1 MTKQQIGRLQKKKL
15 KKLLLFAYDYSP
27 YYRKAFEA
35 QGITRENIKI
45 TPLERFPMLD
55 KGILMEHFDELV
67 TDRSLKQE
75 ELLQFDKTAGD
86 DGEIYV
92 GKYHVV
98 HSSGSTGTPR
108 YFVYDHAAWG
118 QMLIGI
124 IRGALWGMSMGSILK
139 LLAEKP
145 RILYIAA
152 TDGRYGGVMAVGDA
166 SGVSVQSRDFWISIH
181 RWQSGV
187 KRYGSFG
194 QILL

>member
-1 MTKQQIGRLQKKKL
+1 
-15 KKLLLFAYDYSP
+15 
-27 YYRKAFEA
+27 
-35 QGITRENIKI
+35 
-45 TPLERFPMLD
+45 MLD

-75 ELLQFDKTAGD
+75 ELIQFDKTAED
-86 DGEIYV
+86 DGEIYI

-152 TDGRYGGVMAVGDA
+152 TDGLRKKYAD
-166 SGVSVQSRDFWISIH
+166 R
-181 RWQSGV
+181 
-187 KRYGSFG
+187 
-194 QILL
+194 